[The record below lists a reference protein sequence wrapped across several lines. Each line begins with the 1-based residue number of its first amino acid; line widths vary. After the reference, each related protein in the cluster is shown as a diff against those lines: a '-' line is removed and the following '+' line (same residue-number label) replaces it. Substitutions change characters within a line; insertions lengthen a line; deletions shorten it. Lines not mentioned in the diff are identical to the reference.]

1 MKTAPI
7 PANEAQRLA
16 SLRKLHILD
25 TGPEE
30 RFDAIVDFAASEF
43 DVPIALVSLVD
54 QDRQWF
60 KAKVGLPVPQ
70 APRDISF
77 CGHAIQN
84 RELFVVEDALNDER
98 FHDNPLVTD
107 NPHVRFYAGA
117 PLRMKDGTVAGTLC
131 LIASRARRFG
141 ADEQKMLRTLR
152 DLVEDELQAPRH

>member
-16 SLRKLHILD
+16 TLRKLHILD

-60 KAKVGLPVPQ
+60 KANVGLPVPQ

-98 FHDNPLVTD
+98 FCDNPLVTD

-141 ADEQKMLRTLR
+141 PDEQKMLRTLR